1 MLEDEFSPFYLFI
14 LFKKNGLK
22 YVKFMFFTEENK
34 GQDASDQP
42 RVNGSLFLE
51 MLDVKKQSFK
61 RFSAFN
67 FKEPAA

>member
-1 MLEDEFSPFYLFI
+1 
-14 LFKKNGLK
+14 
-22 YVKFMFFTEENK
+22 MFFTEENK